1 MRTVHKAAGIVL
13 LAGLGMGAGSL
24 AEWATRP
31 ASDQPV
37 DLAWEE
43 LVPRQSGWLSGT
55 AVAGA
60 LKGVVEHG
68 SATPDPAQEAGL
80 VTAHDGKRVRLAG
93 YLVPLDFDGVGVRE
107 FLLVP
112 YVGACIHVPPPPP
125 NQIVHVRSPTRI
137 PVRDQ
142 FEPVQ
147 VTGTLATGL
156 LATDLAEVGY
166 QVAAEA
172 VTPYAEP

>member
-1 MRTVHKAAGIVL
+1 MRTVQKAAGIALL
-13 LAGLGMGAGSL
+13 LALGAGAGSL

-31 ASDQPV
+31 SSDQPL
-37 DLAWEE
+37 DLSWEE
-43 LVPRQSGWLSGT
+43 LVPRSGWLGGAMAA
-55 AVAGA
+55 AVPR
-60 LKGVVEHG
+60 GVVEHG
-68 SATPDPAQEAGL
+68 SALPDPAREAGL
-80 VTAHDGKRVRLAG
+80 VTAHDGRRVRLAG

-137 PVRDQ
+137 AVRDQ

-156 LATDLAEVGY
+156 LATELAEVGY
-166 QVAAEA
+166 QVAAET

>member
-1 MRTVHKAAGIVL
+1 MRTLHKAAGLVL
-13 LAGLGMGAGSL
+13 LAALGMGAGSL

-31 ASDQPV
+31 ASEAPL
-37 DLAWEE
+37 DLAWQD
-43 LVPRQSGWLSGT
+43 LVPQGGWLAGT
-55 AVAGA
+55 AVAGV

-68 SATPDPAQEAGL
+68 TATPDPEQETEL
-80 VTAHDGKRVRLAG
+80 VTAHEGKRVRLAG
-93 YLVPLDFDGVGVRE
+93 YLLPIDFDGVGVRE

-125 NQIVHVRSPTRI
+125 NQIVLVRSETRI
-137 PVRDQ
+137 PIRDQ

-147 VTGTLATGL
+147 VTGTFSTGL
-156 LATDLAEVGY
+156 HTTDLAEVGY

-172 VTPYAEP
+172 VIPYAEP